1 MINSSVAVVVTLSLW
16 SQGSLSKKSGLDKCS
31 YGIIES
37 CKPSLSN
44 ACDQSL
50 KKALIDCSK
59 REEIKECSN
68 NLSLRTL
75 FSLEFTSKLEISAEE
90 IVSCYELPESLDKHL
105 QCPHTG
111 AKGGSDLNWDPI
123 DMFCSYLKKSNSK
136 TSNATDAMDW
146 FEVDIGLKQAF
157 LGSLRGEAETNTCQE
172 RLKLDGWLSSSLFKE
187 QFPNHLLKY

>member
-1 MINSSVAVVVTLSLW
+1 MSSLVQIYVLVAVVVTLSLW

-105 QCPHTG
+105 QCPFV
-111 AKGGSDLNWDPI
+111 WER
-123 DMFCSYLKKSNSK
+123 KS
-136 TSNATDAMDW
+136 
-146 FEVDIGLKQAF
+146 
-157 LGSLRGEAETNTCQE
+157 
-172 RLKLDGWLSSSLFKE
+172 
-187 QFPNHLLKY
+187 HLVVVLVTAV